1 MIKLTGVNKYYNRR
15 KQNEIHVIDNTSVEL
30 PDSGIVTMLGPSG
43 CGKTT
48 LLNAIGGLDKVDS
61 GSIYI
66 DDQLITRRSTGK
78 IDDIRNARIG
88 YIFQNFNLL
97 DDQTV
102 FENVA
107 VALRMVGIK
116 DKKIIKERVNY
127 CLEAVGIYQFRNKD
141 AGALSGG
148 QRQRVAIARA
158 IVKNPRI
165 IIADEP
171 TGNLDSVN
179 TIQVMNIIKTIS
191 RDRLVL
197 LVTHEREIAQ
207 FYSDRILEMKD
218 GKILSDK
225 INDSSKYLD
234 YQLEN
239 RIYLKDMPVAG
250 RFRKDDMTVSVYS
263 DRPWEKGNIKMVL
276 RGGNLFIDTGGK
288 YNVIDETS
296 NIQLI
301 DDHYSAMDESVYQ
314 DERFQYDKYMPE
326 NFKAK
331 YRSVYTP
338 FNMVAKGFKTV
349 KGFRR
354 LKKLLLLGFVFAA
367 MFTFVATS
375 NVLGVLQ
382 IDDNDFMLSDRH
394 YVTVSNPSKTTDLIN
409 RVSQMKNSTYVV
421 PGDSTVTIK
430 VPLND
435 YIQTSMASA
444 ALSGSIVRSDMITD
458 KDVKYGRLPAGSGEM
473 AVDKMMIRRYLKAK
487 AGKTAGITS
496 YDQFLNRTVTI
507 PNVGD
512 RVITGITDTGSPSIY
527 VPQDQVMYYIANSPK
542 GQNQLMGDSSAF
554 DGASAM
560 SQGGDQEE
568 AQTGAAASSVIDYAL
583 RPSGLKIKKGK
594 APENDYEALVNYSHA
609 EEFPL
614 NKTISKKMN
623 NTPLKVVGYYT
634 NDTPEDNIYVNSGT
648 IYNNYVSKQKV
659 MSVYSDN
666 PQKLVSEL
674 KAAGLDGQVNYDRDK
689 AKFKDSQKSMTRNAL
704 ILAGVVL
711 AIALI
716 EMYLMLRSSFL
727 SRIKEVGTLRAIGLK
742 KKDIYSMF
750 LGEIIVIT
758 TITAIPGLI
767 LIYYIMTNVIKITS
781 FLASQF
787 MVTPSVAVLSFVL
800 MMTFNIV
807 VGLIPV
813 WRTLS
818 KRPAQ
823 ILSRTDI

>member
-1 MIKLTGVNKYYNRR
+1 MCV
-15 KQNEIHVIDNTSVEL
+15 ESVIDNLKIRKGKDMMKVEICEVVRCYQEDKEMRCKFGNDDECSLQGAVKRMPNSIDENMKAVMEEVIRPLEVAYAKPIRIVEGFVCPRRCNLGGDKRLWLHVKGDTVLIQAVEL
-30 PDSGIVTMLGPSG
+30 ESHEL
-43 CGKTT
+43 
-48 LLNAIGGLDKVDS
+48 
-61 GSIYI
+61 
-66 DDQLITRRSTGK
+66 R
-78 IDDIRNARIG
+78 
-88 YIFQNFNLL
+88 
-97 DDQTV
+97 
-102 FENVA
+102 FEN
-107 VALRMVGIK
+107 
-116 DKKIIKERVNY
+116 
-127 CLEAVGIYQFRNKD
+127 LE
-141 AGALSGG
+141 
-148 QRQRVAIARA
+148 IARA

-554 DGASAM
+554 DV

-568 AQTGAAASSVIDYAL
+568 AQTGAAASSVISKSA
-583 RPSGLKIKKGK
+583 
-594 APENDYEALVNYSHA
+594 
-609 EEFPL
+609 
-614 NKTISKKMN
+614 IS
-623 NTPLKVVGYYT
+623 TPLHG
-634 NDTPEDNIYVNSGT
+634 IRRF
-648 IYNNYVSKQKV
+648 
-659 MSVYSDN
+659 
-666 PQKLVSEL
+666 L
-674 KAAGLDGQVNYDRDK
+674 
-689 AKFKDSQKSMTRNAL
+689 
-704 ILAGVVL
+704 
-711 AIALI
+711 
-716 EMYLMLRSSFL
+716 SSF
-727 SRIKEVGTLRAIGLK
+727 
-742 KKDIYSMF
+742 
-750 LGEIIVIT
+750 T
-758 TITAIPGLI
+758 TSNPNCPL
-767 LIYYIMTNVIKITS
+767 YPVTS
-781 FLASQF
+781 IF
-787 MVTPSVAVLSFVL
+787 
-800 MMTFNIV
+800 I
-807 VGLIPV
+807 
-813 WRTLS
+813 
-818 KRPAQ
+818 
-823 ILSRTDI
+823 